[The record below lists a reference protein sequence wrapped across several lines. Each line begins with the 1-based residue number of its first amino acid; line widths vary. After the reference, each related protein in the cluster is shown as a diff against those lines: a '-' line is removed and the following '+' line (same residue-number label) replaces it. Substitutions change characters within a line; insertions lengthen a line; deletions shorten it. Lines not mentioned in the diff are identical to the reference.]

1 MNTEICK
8 ITFPDGA
15 WLKAELPTSDERI
28 EYVLDHFGMFSE
40 IEALPKTDPA
50 VLAYYRSAV

>member
-15 WLKAELPTSDERI
+15 WLKAELPTGDERI
-28 EYVLDHFGMFSE
+28 EYVLDHFGMFKE
-40 IEALPKTDPA
+40 ISALPENDA
-50 VLAYYRSAV
+50 ALLAYYRSAV